1 MKRSTI
7 REHVATEHR
16 IAHIE
21 LGRWI
26 RNSRLIVAI
35 VLLVFI
41 REFVGVPLIQCSED
55 MQSSLNLFEPMIAIV
70 NSDLLMLL
78 LPVTFLVLISDYPQ
92 NGAIGVFYHIRTT
105 KRTWVLGQMLFAGL
119 AAIMFTLLIML
130 YSCLMVISRVE
141 LSGSFSRAVMQ
152 YGTRFPEQSNGVV
165 ARLLPRNIF
174 NQMSLWEA
182 LFHSITLL
190 FLFLWMISMVLLL
203 CGLFH
208 RRVLGILL
216 ALVLIVGGA
225 SMAIVQTKVM
235 WAFPVAN
242 AIGWLHFREYLSEPI
257 FPLWGSYLYFGG
269 MIGTL
274 AVVSWWMASRY
285 QPGRN

>member
-1 MKRSTI
+1 MR
-7 REHVATEHR
+7 RESIKERVTGDWR
-16 IAHIE
+16 IAYVE
-21 LGRWI
+21 LGRWM
-26 RNSRLIVAI
+26 RNSRLIVML

-41 REFVGVPLIQCSED
+41 REFVGAPLIRCSEE
-55 MQSSLNLFEPMIAIV
+55 MQGALNLFEPMIAIV

-78 LPVTFLVLISDYPQ
+78 MPITFLVLMADYPQ
-92 NGAIGVFYHIRTT
+92 NGAIGAFYHIRTT
-105 KRTWVLGQMLFAGL
+105 KRTWVLGQILFAGL
-119 AAIMFTLLIML
+119 AAIVFTLFVVL
-130 YSCLMVISRVE
+130 YSCLMVIPHIE
-141 LSGSFSRAVMQ
+141 LSGSFSSAVMQ

-182 LFHSITLL
+182 LFHSIALL

-208 RRVLGILL
+208 KRVLGILL
-216 ALVLIVGGA
+216 ALALIVGGA
-225 SMAIVQTKVM
+225 SMAIVQAKVM
-235 WAFPVAN
+235 WALPVAN
-242 AIGWLHFREYLSEPI
+242 AIGWLHFREYLRAPI

-269 MIGTL
+269 TIGGL
-274 AVVSWWMASRY
+274 AVASWWIARRY